1 MTIGWIKEKIKWINL
16 GVLFLAIWNPYF
28 SILFFVARLFMR
40 LFSSDITFYEFITAL
55 IFFMFYSL
63 LSYLLYKKRKYLENK
78 YYSYNYHGIFDPE
91 ETDYKDILL
100 HKVIILGAYLYFI
113 SYLGLLNIIVPKE
126 VMLDYEDWLDR

>member
-1 MTIGWIKEKIKWINL
+1 MTIDWIKEKIKWINL
-16 GVLFLAIWNPYF
+16 WVLFLAIWNPYF
-28 SILFFVARLFMR
+28 SILFFIVRLFMR

-63 LSYLLYKKRKYLENK
+63 LSFILYKKRKYLENK
-78 YYSYNYHGIFDPE
+78 YYSYNYHGTFDQE

-100 HKVIILGAYLYFI
+100 HKAIIIGAYLYLV
-113 SYLGLLNIIVPKE
+113 SYIGLMNVIIPKE